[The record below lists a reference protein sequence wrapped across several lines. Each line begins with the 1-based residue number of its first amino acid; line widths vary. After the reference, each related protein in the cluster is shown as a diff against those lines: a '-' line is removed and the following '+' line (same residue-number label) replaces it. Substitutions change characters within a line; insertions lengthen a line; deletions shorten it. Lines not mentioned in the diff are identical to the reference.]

1 MTITMNEA
9 VETRQTRS
17 KRKVRFEE
25 PVADVRPR
33 PRREA
38 AASKP
43 VVAEDPAV
51 PSEMEVRVACSSAL
65 WAHQPTHT
73 FMRTSCLRA
82 SDIDARVRR
91 RHSVRVCVCVCR
103 RRAI

>member
-1 MTITMNEA
+1 MFCGIFCESNFTKVDTQDQDVFKMTVAMNEA

-51 PSEMEVRVACSSAL
+51 PSEMEVRVACGSAL
-65 WAHQPTHT
+65 WAHQATHT
-73 FMRTSCLRA
+73 FP
-82 SDIDARVRR
+82 
-91 RHSVRVCVCVCR
+91 VCVC
-103 RRAI
+103 I

>member
-1 MTITMNEA
+1 MTVAMNEA

-25 PVADVRPR
+25 PVADVVRPR

-43 VVAEDPAV
+43 VVAEDTAV
-51 PSEMEVRVACSSAL
+51 PGEMEVRVACGSAVGTPSHTYIH
-65 WAHQPTHT
+65 AHVL
-73 FMRTSCLRA
+73 SAC
-82 SDIDARVRR
+82 I
-91 RHSVRVCVCVCR
+91 
-103 RRAI
+103 